1 MFTRTSFGAA
11 VIAVFVSAGSA
22 PAQTPKTIA
31 ITANDQMKYSVT
43 EILAKPGETLKIK
56 LTSTGTIPKEI
67 MAHNFVLLRP
77 EASVDAFV
85 MAAAMARDT
94 GYIPVSL
101 KKQIIASTTLAGP
114 GETVEVTVIAPK
126 VPGKYQYLCTFA
138 GHFQAGMT
146 GWLIVK

>member
-1 MFTRTSFGAA
+1 MLIRTLLGTA
-11 VIAVFVSAGSA
+11 VIAGVISTGVAR
-22 PAQTPKTIA
+22 AQAPKTIA

-43 EILAKPGETLKIK
+43 QILAKPGETLKIK

-77 EASVDAFV
+77 DTNIDAFV
-85 MAAAMARDT
+85 MAASMARDT
-94 GYIPVSL
+94 GYIPASL
-101 KKQIIASTTLAGP
+101 KKQIIANSSLAGP
-114 GETVEVTVIAPK
+114 GETVEVTVVAPK

-146 GWLIVK
+146 GYLIVK

>member
-1 MFTRTSFGAA
+1 MFTRTSLGAA
-11 VIAVFVSAGSA
+11 VIAVVVSAGSVT
-22 PAQTPKTIA
+22 AQAPKTIA

-43 EILAKPGETLKIK
+43 QILAKPGETLKIK
-56 LTSTGTIPKEI
+56 LTSTGTIPKEV
-67 MAHNFVLLRP
+67 MAHNFVLLR
-77 EASVDAFV
+77 ADTNVDAFV

-94 GYIPVSL
+94 GYIPASL
-101 KKQIIASTTLAGP
+101 KKQIIANTTLAGP
-114 GETVEVTVIAPK
+114 GETVEVTVVAPK